1 MLYPPKKS
9 IPSVLDSLILDTSKY
24 RSLAN
29 QEICKLKSHV
39 CALEAREAKI
49 KILTSTLRKH
59 SIFFV
64 NSIFVYLVP
73 NNHRDK
79 LTAKLVYI
87 SLPFQLLQGYESD
100 ITNPPANQDS
110 ISPNHLVY
118 LPHTYQA
125 NIPLVLNHAPPGTK
139 ELDTVPIAQ
148 SVLRLFNL
156 ASLYWFPLPAFPT
169 ENVIKALSHALPFTP
184 VSAT

>member
-1 MLYPPKKS
+1 MSALHLASPGLHTG
-9 IPSVLDSLILDTSKY
+9 PSVLQALRAQLFNGAVELVSRGGGHLAGVPLAGSSLRGSSFSQVLHHLY
-24 RSLAN
+24 
-29 QEICKLKSHV
+29 HV
-39 CALEAREAKI
+39 SRVF
-49 KILTSTLRKH
+49 SGSGQR
-59 SIFFV
+59 
-64 NSIFVYLVP
+64 
-73 NNHRDK
+73 
-79 LTAKLVYI
+79 
-87 SLPFQLLQGYESD
+87 
-100 ITNPPANQDS
+100 
-110 ISPNHLVY
+110 PNHLVY